1 MKKDLLER
9 KQTSNIINAIN
20 SGYNKRKTIYEFT
33 TKKCGKL
40 LKELVDN
47 NILLNNNGTFSIVDS
62 KIVNVTVNVTEYSSN
77 EICKIYNVKTITP
90 KVKEKLLE
98 DGFII
103 KKSDKFP
110 FSNVYIK

>member
-1 MKKDLLER
+1 MKKDLFER

-47 NILLNNNGTFSIVDS
+47 NILLNVNGTFSVVDS
-62 KIVNVTVNVTEYSSN
+62 KIVDKETKEYSSN

>member
-9 KQTSNIINAIN
+9 KQTSNIIDAIN
-20 SGYNKRKTIYEFT
+20 NGYNKRKTIYEFT

-47 NILLNNNGTFSIVDS
+47 NILLNNNGTFSVVDS
-62 KIVNVTVNVTEYSSN
+62 KIVNVTEYSSN

-90 KVKEKLLE
+90 QIKEKLLK
-98 DGFII
+98 DGYII

-110 FSNVYIK
+110 FSNIYIK

>member
-20 SGYNKRKTIYEFT
+20 SGYNKRKSIYEFT
-33 TKKCGKL
+33 TKKCSKL

-47 NILLNNNGTFSIVDS
+47 NILLNVKGTFSV
-62 KIVNVTVNVTEYSSN
+62 VNKSDIVTEYSSN